1 LCHNIATGAAFW
13 LCQLLHG
20 RILLLL
26 LLLRLLLRL
35 LLLLL
40 LLLLDNAGYSRQLT
54 LLLLDSNVRS
64 RWHRLWQ
71 QLLFLLP

>member
-26 LLLRLLLRL
+26 LLLRLLLR
-35 LLLLL
+35 LL